1 MKVLILSHILEN
13 IYSIEQ
19 EIRLEGVTTTTRAK
33 MAAYQS

>member
-19 EIRLEGVTTTTRAK
+19 EIWLEAVSTTTWVK